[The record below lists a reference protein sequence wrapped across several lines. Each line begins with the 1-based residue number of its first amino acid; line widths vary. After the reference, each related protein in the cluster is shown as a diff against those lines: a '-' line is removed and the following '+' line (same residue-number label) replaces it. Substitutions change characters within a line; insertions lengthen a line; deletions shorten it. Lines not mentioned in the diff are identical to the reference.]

1 MILRD
6 ALSENRVLQE
16 TRHTTGADG
25 TYAFEILPDQ
35 SAKPAL
41 YIELDVEHPDY
52 APRDGCGYA
61 LGMIRKNEKL
71 NERPFF
77 ERFEMRPARPITG
90 RLETPEG
97 RPAAGVLVLAYSRT
111 DKAGGP
117 TEHCFTQAKTD
128 AQGRFRLPITTPGQG
143 AYWVKPK
150 DYAPELFVVPKGKRG
165 DMGTITLKK
174 GVSMAGRV
182 LDVQGKPIAGVFVA
196 IERQRGDGPD
206 LQAADLTFLSSAIRR
221 AAETDADGR
230 FTFAPLPPGEYQ
242 VKPSET
248 NFDGDR
254 KIPWTR
260 RPLAEVFAPTKLT
273 IKEGETPAPL
283 EIRAL
288 PTVVIE
294 GRWVDSK
301 GQPGWG
307 WSPLV
312 GGKMDGSSWI
322 AEAHVDPQGRFSV
335 KVPHGLEEAHLTM
348 MTNEHATT
356 RHRIGKGGPLVEAT
370 TARLGTLDHDLKDI
384 EIVRYVAPI
393 IVINA
398 TTKDGRQ
405 IKDFKAAVAYTHPGP
420 NQGKDVYLVGGGKKT
435 EAIQDE
441 QYDGRYRTSNM
452 LPDKEVT
459 VSVSADAFEGA
470 SRKLSL
476 AEGKTEEVTFV
487 LEPKAP
493 QGAGR

>member
-1 MILRD
+1 M
-6 ALSENRVLQE
+6 LQE

-25 TYAFEILPDQ
+25 TYAFEIPPDQ
-35 SAKPAL
+35 YATPAL

-52 APRDGCGYA
+52 APRNGFGYA
-61 LGMIRKNEKL
+61 LSMIRKNEKL

-77 ERFEMRPARPITG
+77 ERMEMRPAQPITG
-90 RLETPEG
+90 RVETPEG
-97 RPAAGVLVLAYSRT
+97 RPAAGVLVLAYSCT
-111 DKAGGP
+111 DKAGGHS
-117 TEHCFTQAKTD
+117 EHCFTQAKTD
-128 AQGRFRLPITTPGQG
+128 AQGRFRLPITTPGEG

-174 GVSMAGRV
+174 GVSVAGRL

-196 IERQRGDGPD
+196 IERQRGDRPD
-206 LQAADLTFLSSAIRR
+206 RKMLDLIIDSGGSQR

-230 FTFAPLPPGEYQ
+230 FTFAPLPPGEYT

-254 KIPWTR
+254 KIQSTR
-260 RPLAEVFAPTKLT
+260 RPLPEVFAPTKLT

-288 PTVVIE
+288 PSVVIE

-307 WSPLV
+307 FSIGV
-312 GGKMDGSSWI
+312 GGKLDGSSWI
-322 AEAHVDPQGRFSV
+322 VPAYPDPQGRFSV
-335 KVPHGLEEAHLTM
+335 KVPHGLEKAHFSI
-348 MTNEHATT
+348 MTNEHATM
-356 RHRIGKGGPLVEAT
+356 RHRIGKGGPLVEGM
-370 TARLGTLDHDLKDI
+370 TALLGTLDHDVKDI

-398 TTKDGRQ
+398 TTKDGQQ
-405 IKDFKAAVAYTHPGP
+405 IKNFQADVQYTHPGP
-420 NQGKDVYLVGGGKKT
+420 NNGKTVFLTGGGKKK

-441 QYDGRYRTSNM
+441 QYDGRYRTYNM

-459 VSVSADAFEGA
+459 VSVSADGFEGA

-476 AEGKTEEVTFV
+476 PEGKTEEVTFV
-487 LEPKAP
+487 LEPKASKGA
-493 QGAGR
+493 GAGR